1 MRHHVGLAGAA
12 TACALLVGCGS
23 TIETTETVDAGK
35 AEALVTKAAREQ
47 VGLRPKSVSCPEDV
61 EGKQGVTF
69 TCTVTGRDGTTA
81 KVPGEVRDAD
91 KGTIFVG
98 MPIVDAGKLE
108 TTMVAFLRKQVGPSA
123 KVDCPDVVTLRKG
136 GQFTCK
142 ATAGQGQTADIRAT
156 IDSTSGA
163 AGDITYKVVPTG

>member
-1 MRHHVGLAGAA
+1 MTTLGRLAGVVAA
-12 TACALLVGCGS
+12 CTLLSGCGS
-23 TIETTETVDAGK
+23 TTTTATVDPDK

-47 VGLRPKSVSCPEDV
+47 VGLRPKSVSCPEGV
-61 EGKQGVTF
+61 EGRKGTTF

-98 MPIVDAGKLE
+98 MPIVNAGKLE

-123 KVDCPDVVTLRKG
+123 KVDCPDVVTLTKG
-136 GQFTCK
+136 AQFTCK
-142 ATAGQGQTADIRAT
+142 ATAGQGQTADVRAT
-156 IDSTSGA
+156 IDSTNGA